1 MTELQNGI
9 KHKKTILTVGMA
21 AVVCIGLVWGTGQ
34 THQRQMSSAT
44 GYEVVRQGSR
54 AGKKE
59 DERSRRMI
67 VAVDTIDGCLNP
79 VFAAAEAD
87 RMACGL
93 IFEPLADILPDGS
106 LDLILAESAEWDPE
120 TLTIR
125 VRLKPDILFSDGSP
139 VTADDVCASIGLYC
153 LAGYNEDTDSP
164 YFNIRGVWD
173 MNEQKEQGIT
183 GIHRVDDTTA
193 EISFLE
199 ASCENWEVLK
209 TPIQKN
215 LYAEVS
221 EQMTVME
228 QTGNVQNDGI
238 GTGAYQGSGLS
249 RGINITLEANPNYR
263 DPAADIQRVEF
274 SQINYY
280 DLQQAL
286 DDGEIDVVQYTANS
300 EKFDML
306 FHAKPFTVYKKPVN
320 QIYAVG
326 FNMNNIYLK
335 DSRIRKIIAAAF
347 NKEKILDDEWENRI
361 APADTI
367 GYGTEEKAKEL
378 ETNVPSYNK
387 GEAKRMMDETGL
399 GGKITLRFPVLENNE
414 FQNQVAEGLKNDLEY
429 VGITVKVTPLS
440 SDDYVRALYVEDNF
454 DLYVYNEIMDYD
466 YQTFY
471 RMTQS
476 RDGMPVAF
484 RDNDYVELA
493 GRLKEAMDQEEY
505 RRVLGELTDMFYD
518 RMPVI
523 PFGRVQRFLS
533 VSADLEGY
541 TGKPDSLL
549 LEQVHKIRSNS
560 R

>member
-1 MTELQNGI
+1 MKLQIGT
-9 KHKKTILTVGMA
+9 KKKKAILAVGAAA
-21 AVVCIGLVWGTGQ
+21 AVGAGLLLGTRMMRRNNLQ
-34 THQRQMSSAT
+34 ENT
-44 GYEVVRQGSR
+44 GYEVIRQGTGSIR
-54 AGKKE
+54 K
-59 DERSRRMI
+59 DEERRSRLV

-79 VFAAAEAD
+79 AFAAAEAD
-87 RMACGL
+87 RLACSL
-93 IFEPLADILPDGS
+93 IYEPLANVQTDGS
-106 LDLILAESAEWDPE
+106 LELVLAESAEWDPE
-120 TLTIR
+120 TFAMT
-125 VRLKPDILFSDGSP
+125 VRLRPGLVFSDGSP
-139 VTADDVCASIGLYC
+139 VTAEDVCASIALSC
-153 LAGYNEDTDSP
+153 LAEYNRDMDSP
-164 YFNIRGVWD
+164 YFHIRGVWD
-173 MNEQKEQGIT
+173 MIEQKEAGIT
-183 GIHRVDDTTA
+183 GLCAVDDVTA
-193 EISFLE
+193 VITFLE
-199 ASCENWEVLK
+199 ADSRNWQVLE
-209 TPIQKN
+209 TPVQKN
-215 LYAEVS
+215 YFAEADG
-221 EQMTVME
+221 QMTVLTDSADNYN
-228 QTGNVQNDGI
+228 TGT

-263 DPAADIQRVEF
+263 EPAADIQRVEF

-347 NKEKILDDEWENRI
+347 NKEKVLDDKWENRI
-361 APADTI
+361 APTDTI

-378 ETNVPSYNK
+378 EINVPSYNR

-414 FQNQVAEGLKNDLEY
+414 FQNQVAESIKNDLEH

-493 GRLKEAMDQEEY
+493 DSLKDAVDQEEY
-505 RRVLGELTDMFYD
+505 RRVLGEMTAMFYD